1 MNYKK
6 IAHYL
11 GTILLIEAALM
22 LLPVITGLIYHERDT
37 VYFIEVIGI
46 LAAAGLILYRR
57 KPVKNS
63 LYSKEG
69 YMIVALA
76 WVLMSA
82 FGALPFFIGGSIP
95 NYMDAFFETVSGF
108 TTTGS
113 TILTDIESL
122 PKCMLF
128 WRSFTHFIGGM
139 GILVFVLAVMP
150 KSEGSSIHIM
160 RAEVPGPVVGKLVS
174 KVTVTARILYG
185 IYIGLT
191 LMLIFLL
198 RVVGFPLF
206 DSIVSAFGTAGTG
219 GFSVLNDSIGGSN
232 NPAAEVII
240 SVFMMLFGVNF
251 NLYYLLLIKQWK
263 SALKDEELRWYLGVI
278 AGAVFII
285 ALDLTV
291 TRHPFS
297 ESLRYAF
304 FQVTSII
311 STTGFTSADYE
322 MWPGI
327 TKAVLFILTF
337 IGACT
342 GSTGGGLKIQSLS
355 VLVKNSFRAV
365 RKAANPRRVES
376 IKLNGRSLD
385 ESVVNGITGYFSMLM
400 LVIAVS
406 IIIVALDGFD
416 LTTTTTS
423 VFTCIN
429 NVGPGFALVGP
440 SGNFSD
446 FSILS
451 KAVLCFDMLAG
462 RLELIPIMMLF
473 ARLGSANN

>member
-11 GTILLIEAALM
+11 GTILLIEAVLL
-22 LLPVITGLIYHERDT
+22 LLPVTVGIIYREKET
-37 VYFIEVIGI
+37 LNFLETIGI
-46 LAAAGLILYRR
+46 LAAVGLILRRR
-57 KPVKNS
+57 KPDKNN
-63 LYSKEG
+63 LYAKEG
-69 YMIVALA
+69 YYIVALA
-76 WVLMSA
+76 WLLMSA
-82 FGALPFFIGGSIP
+82 FGALPFFISGSIP

-113 TILTDIESL
+113 TILPDIESL

-160 RAEVPGPVVGKLVS
+160 KAEVPGPVVGKLVS

-191 LMLIFLL
+191 FILVFLL
-198 RVVGFPLF
+198 RVVGLPLF

-219 GFSVLNDSIGGSN
+219 GFALLNNSIGGYN

-240 SVFMMLFGVNF
+240 SVFMMLFGINF
-251 NLYYLLLIKQWK
+251 NLYYLLLIKQWR

-278 AGAVFII
+278 FAATFII

-291 TRHPFS
+291 TRHPFA
-297 ESLRYAF
+297 ESLRYSF

-311 STTGFTSADYE
+311 STTGFASVDYE

-327 TKAVLFILTF
+327 AKAVLFILTF
-337 IGACT
+337 LGACT
-342 GSTGGGLKIQSLS
+342 GSTGGGLKIQRFA
-355 VLVKNSFRAV
+355 VLVKNGFRSV
-365 RKAANPRRVES
+365 RKAANPRRIES
-376 IKLNGRSLD
+376 IKLNGRTLE
-385 ESVVNGITGYFSMLM
+385 ESVVNGITGYFSTLM
-400 LVIAVS
+400 LIVALS

-416 LTTTTTS
+416 LITTITS

-440 SGNFSD
+440 SGNFAE

-451 KAVLCFDMLAG
+451 KAILSFDMLAG
-462 RLELIPIMMLF
+462 RLELIPILMLF
-473 ARLGSANN
+473 TRIGSSNN

>member
-6 IAHYL
+6 VAHYL
-11 GTILLIEAALM
+11 GTILLIEAVLL
-22 LLPVITGLIYHERDT
+22 LLPVLIGLIYREKET
-37 VYFIEVIGI
+37 VFFLETIGI
-46 LAAAGLILYRR
+46 LAAVGLILRRR
-57 KPVKNS
+57 KPSKNN

-69 YMIVALA
+69 YIIVALA
-76 WVLMSA
+76 WLLMSA
-82 FGALPFFIGGSIP
+82 FGALPFFISGSIP

-191 LMLIFLL
+191 VLLIFLL

-219 GFSVLNDSIGGSN
+219 GFSVLNNSIGGYN
-232 NPAAEVII
+232 NPSAEVII

-263 SALKDEELRWYLGVI
+263 SALRDEELRWYLGVI
-278 AGAVFII
+278 FAATFII

-297 ESLRYAF
+297 ESLRYSF

-311 STTGFTSADYE
+311 STTGFTSVDYE

-342 GSTGGGLKIQSLS
+342 GSTGGGLKIQRLA
-355 VLVKNSFRAV
+355 VLVKNGFRSV

-376 IKLNGRSLD
+376 IKLNGRTLE

-400 LVIAVS
+400 LIIAVS
-406 IIIVALDGFD
+406 ILVVALDGFD

-440 SGNFSD
+440 SGNFAD

-451 KAVLCFDMLAG
+451 KAVLSFDMLAG

-473 ARLGSANN
+473 ARMGSANK